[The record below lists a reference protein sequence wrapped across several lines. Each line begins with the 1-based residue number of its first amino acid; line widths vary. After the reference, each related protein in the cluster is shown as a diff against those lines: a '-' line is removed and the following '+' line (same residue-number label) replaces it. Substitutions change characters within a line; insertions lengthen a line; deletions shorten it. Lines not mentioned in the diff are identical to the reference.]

1 MILRKLTLGV
11 LVGGVLAGL
20 ALTAPSA
27 SATVRSDTPVRTRS
41 ASVTLAP
48 SKAGRGVVRPPEAG
62 CRTPSGRVVAT
73 SYRWV
78 HVHRGRPYG
87 PYVVSV
93 QSNFRPISLRPGD
106 YWIDLAVFCLGA
118 PGAQPVVGQ
127 WDSIH
132 VHVGVRAVHKSA
144 KPRVGTGSGR
154 EVTRLRHEMNR
165 QRCLSP
171 AEARGIVHG
180 RGHWRHEDHNFN
192 GDSATLWWAGERGAR
207 FTRLTVDFYRGPR
220 LAEAGMGRGY
230 CGMFVTVHYPDGH
243 DRYYVKGG

>member
-93 QSNFRPISLRPGD
+93 QPNFRPISLRPGD
-106 YWIDLAVFCLGA
+106 YWID
-118 PGAQPVVGQ
+118 
-127 WDSIH
+127 
-132 VHVGVRAVHKSA
+132 
-144 KPRVGTGSGR
+144 TGSGR
-154 EVTRLRHEMNR
+154 EVTRLRYEMNR